1 MMRLRLGLAV
11 TLFAAWMGWLI
22 YLALA
27 DSRRHSPTDGP
38 VKFDRLV
45 LSRPQFMVSSLD
57 VVAHIDKLDGPVV
70 IKDVLWPK
78 SDEAKLPGK
87 ELPVTNLANCEQSWA
102 GPGDYIMP
110 LMPDPKGGYQ
120 VAPIPPSPGSPP
132 RQETKDG
139 LHAYL
144 PVRIYPD
151 RPETRQQVHEIAKPG
166 ASVISA
172 PAE

>member
-1 MMRLRLGLAV
+1 MMRLRIGLAV
-11 TLFAAWMGWLI
+11 ALFAAWMGWLI

-27 DSRRHSPTDGP
+27 DSHLHSLTDGP
-38 VKFDRLV
+38 IRFDRLV

-57 VVAHIDKLDGPVV
+57 VVAHIEKLDGPVV

-78 SDEAKLPGK
+78 GDELKLQGK
-87 ELPVTNLANCEQSWA
+87 TLSVTNLANCEQSWA
-102 GPGDYIMP
+102 EPGDYIVP

-151 RPETRQQVHEIAKPG
+151 RPETRQQVYDIPKPG
-166 ASVISA
+166 ANRVSA